1 MPPKEIDA
9 VCHSRSKIRSTTAFS
24 MLQRAAES
32 IPPGGKSAFTPA
44 AWCSTELIAQA
55 KDPDIASTLGV
66 KKVSVNNTSNEISIE
81 KLAA

>member
-9 VCHSRSKIRSTTAFS
+9 IKKSQSSVRSTTAFS

-44 AWCSTELIAQA
+44 PWCFTELMAQA
-55 KDPDIASTLGV
+55 KEPGIASTLGV
-66 KKVSVNNTSNEISIE
+66 KSVRCENGMITIM
-81 KLAA
+81 KRAA